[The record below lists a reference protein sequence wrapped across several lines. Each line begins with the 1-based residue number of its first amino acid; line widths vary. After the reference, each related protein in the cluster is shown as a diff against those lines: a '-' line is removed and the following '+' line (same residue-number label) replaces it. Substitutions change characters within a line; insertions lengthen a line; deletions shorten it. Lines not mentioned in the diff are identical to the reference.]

1 MAFQSYVVPL
11 RESLPI
17 ELDEKLINQVLEQA
31 QDLKSWVLLFILGT
45 KPCYNK
51 VFGSLQACAKQGLPL
66 LVFDANQHYDHNL
79 VHGMDEF
86 GFRPYLAGNLQIR
99 GDLCQKSVE
108 LFEKSVWLARYF
120 KEKWPHVK
128 VIPVVNGDTIL
139 CPMVSGAWM
148 MARNERSIHN
158 EAGMRGMAPDSF
170 LNMNPEISVHDFME
184 GQQSGEWHLL
194 RAEPYPEQ
202 WDTFVASAGCDFHFA
217 PVALNRDHLIREGY
231 PKDQIF
237 VTNALVVDAMLHLKK
252 GKIEQSIFE
261 IYPQLGVGKWL
272 RMDIH
277 RKENLSEHRFRAIF
291 ESLESLIANG
301 FSVNLV
307 LLNGTKHAIQRW
319 GLTERFEAL
328 KKSPHFL
335 PTEVW
340 PAYRNVLEFFE
351 SDHFWAALTDS
362 GGMQEDMNYLRKPC
376 MTIRFCTDRPESVMN
391 RSGNILIPPINGKL
405 MSRFIQGILGDEQ
418 LIGKIRPERS
428 IYGPGAGVGFAEG
441 IAPFAYGNRS
451 PLRFAPDLLELS
463 DPDQTHEID
472 F

>member
-1 MAFQSYVVPL
+1 MSLQSYVLPKK
-11 RESLPI
+11 EALPI
-17 ELDEKLINQVLEQA
+17 ELNERLIQGVLQKA

-51 VFGSLQACAKQGLPL
+51 VFGSVQACANQGLPL
-66 LVFDANQHYDHNL
+66 LVFDANQHYDPNL
-79 VHGMDEF
+79 IHGMDEF
-86 GFRPYLAGNLQIR
+86 GFRPHLAGNLQIR

-108 LFEKSVWLARYF
+108 LFEKTVWLARYF
-120 KEKWPHVK
+120 KEKWPTIK

-158 EAGMRGMAPDSF
+158 EAGMRGMAPNSF
-170 LNMNPEISVHDFME
+170 LKMDTSIPIADFMDL
-184 GQQSGEWHLL
+184 QQRGPWHLL

-217 PVALNRDHLIREGY
+217 PVELNREHLIREGY

-252 GKIEQSIFE
+252 VKIEQSIFE
-261 IYPQLGVGKWL
+261 IYPQLSEGKWL

-277 RKENLSEHRFRAIF
+277 RKENLSEHRFLAIF
-291 ESLESLIANG
+291 ESLENLIASG
-301 FSVNLV
+301 FFVNLV

-319 GLTERFEAL
+319 GLTQRFELL
-328 KKSPHFL
+328 KKNSHFL

-340 PAYRNVLEFFE
+340 PSYRHVLEFFE

-362 GGMQEDMNYLRKPC
+362 GGMQEDMNFLKKPC

-391 RSGNILIPPINGKL
+391 SSGNILIPPLSGVF
-405 MSRFIQGILGDEQ
+405 MARMIQGILNDSQ
-418 LIGKIRPERS
+418 WIQKISPKKS
-428 IYGPGAGVGFAEG
+428 IYGPGAGVGFSEG
-441 IAPFAYGNRS
+441 ITPFVMGNLS
-451 PLRFAPDLLELS
+451 PLRFAPDLLGFAN
-463 DPDQTHEID
+463 PYQTHEID